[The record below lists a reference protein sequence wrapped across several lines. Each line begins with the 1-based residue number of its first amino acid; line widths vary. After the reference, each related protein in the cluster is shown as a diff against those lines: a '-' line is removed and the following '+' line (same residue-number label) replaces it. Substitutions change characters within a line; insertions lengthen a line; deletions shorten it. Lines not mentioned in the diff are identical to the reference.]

1 MMDLQ
6 IWNQRRE
13 ELMHEAQQDRLA
25 KALRESL
32 PQAAWRGPCIVPGVG
47 AEEGRGPSAQAPEV
61 FKASRMKQRRKPGE

>member
-25 KALRESL
+25 KGLRES
-32 PQAAWRGPCIVPGVG
+32 RKRRGVG
-47 AEEGRGPSAQAPEV
+47 RASSLAWELRRGAGRLHKLLRSSRQAE
-61 FKASRMKQRRKPGE
+61 

>member
-32 PQAAWRGPCIVPGVG
+32 PQAAR
-47 AEEGRGPSAQAPEV
+47 
-61 FKASRMKQRRKPGE
+61 

>member
-25 KALRESL
+25 KGLRES
-32 PQAAWRGPCIVPGVG
+32 RKRRGVG
-47 AEEGRGPSAQAPEV
+47 RASSLAWELRRGAGRLHELLRSSRQAE
-61 FKASRMKQRRKPGE
+61 